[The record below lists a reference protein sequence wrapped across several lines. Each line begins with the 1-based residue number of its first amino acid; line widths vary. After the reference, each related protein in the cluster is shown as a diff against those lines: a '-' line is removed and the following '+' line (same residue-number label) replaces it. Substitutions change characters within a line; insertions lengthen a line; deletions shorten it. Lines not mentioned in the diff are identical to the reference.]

1 MTGAEADS
9 REGLNTVD
17 VSPKT
22 DEQHP
27 VVTFM
32 DSAPVETDVYEQ
44 SKSQDA
50 LSYSDMADASLENFL
65 SRPVLVATNVWNQG
79 DVLSTDVNVLD
90 LLINNVGV
98 TRKLNNFAL
107 FRFTLCIRVMINGMP
122 FHQGRLGVAY
132 SPLPTI
138 NGHANIDTGP
148 PDEDFD
154 LFRLSQLPGTKAS
167 PLNPAENEVY
177 EIKMPFLYPENYYPI
192 SNALTSTNLKEY
204 TQNYCNLIL
213 YSLGALDVAN
223 SETNQNAS
231 VSVYAWFE
239 DVEIG
244 APTVAANPVS
254 RKEKFKNQKSSIPE
268 EEEKPDGLISSV
280 TSAFASAAGELSGVP
295 LVGHYMD
302 QGAGFLNKATAALRI
317 FGLSRPAVL
326 TDPDRFRSDPIS
338 QISLGA
344 GNEIV
349 DKLTI
354 DPKQGLSLD
363 PGLTG
368 TGPVDTMSFA
378 HICSNW
384 TLVGGAPW
392 NAGDDADTRIFQMG
406 VSPYF
411 AIQDSGVRSI
421 LASCSLPGPFFRYW
435 SGTMEYRIIIA
446 ASKYHRGRLNISY
459 DPTGLNASVIT
470 TNLRNTM
477 IVDLSET
484 TVIDFSVSW
493 ANPQAYLEIPETFNF
508 SPFASAGIIYNPNL
522 FNGSVDVRVLNELT
536 CPVSPNT
543 VGVFVYARA
552 GPDIEFAGPRTALM
566 NSWSPVPN
574 GLAVVAAEEVVAELD
589 EPEEDDPQETKDQ
602 PPEKEIVP
610 ASPVSSMEPFRLYG
624 KPTPKSDLKPVAYF
638 GEKYVSFRPLIKR
651 YTNWTQVNNTVPGGP
666 SHTFT
671 TTLPGFPGPNTYP
684 DPDQFATNGLGT
696 LNVVNAPL
704 MAFLRFAHVGWKGGV
719 RWKAI
724 LNADYAISQEKLFA
738 NRDGDGTGIPYTTTT
753 ALRSFN
759 GTTKFGLA
767 NTQPHSW
774 AGSAATSIDRHTLE
788 YEVPFYNNLK
798 FCGASRDGLAPN
810 GNGITPDT
818 NESNMI
824 HSISFECGSAA
835 GSSNGRYYLDIYTA
849 AAEDFDLVFFLGGF
863 PFYFI

>member
-22 DEQHP
+22 EEQHP

-32 DSAPVETDVYEQ
+32 DSAPVETDIYEQ
-44 SKSQDA
+44 PSSKDA
-50 LSYSDMADASLENFL
+50 LSYSDMGDASLENFL
-65 SRPVLVATNVWNQG
+65 SRPVLVATDSWNQG
-79 DVLSTDVNVLD
+79 DIITSEFNVLE

-107 FRFTLCIRVMINGMP
+107 FRFTLCIRVMLNGMP
-122 FHQGRLGVAY
+122 FHQGRLGISY

-138 NGHANIDTGP
+138 NGHASIDTGIP
-148 PDEDFD
+148 TEDYD
-154 LFRLSQLPGTKAS
+154 LFRLSQYPGTKAS

-177 EIKMPFLYPENYYPI
+177 EMKMPFLYPENYYPI

-204 TQNYCNLIL
+204 TQNYCSLIL

-231 VSVYAWFE
+231 ISVYAWFE

-254 RKEKFKNQKSSIPE
+254 KKTKFKQKSSVPE

-317 FGLSRPAVL
+317 FGLSRPTVL
-326 TDPDRFRSDPIS
+326 TDPERFRSDPIS
-338 QISLGA
+338 QLALGA

-392 NAGDDADTRIFQMG
+392 NAGDDPDTRVFQMG

-411 AIQDSGVRSI
+411 ALQDSGVRSL
-421 LASCSLPGPFFRYW
+421 LASCSLPGPFFKYW
-435 SGTMEYRIIIA
+435 AGTMEYRIVIA

-459 DPTGLNASVIT
+459 DPVGLNASVVT

-493 ANPQAYLEIPETFNF
+493 ANPQAYLEVPDTFNF
-508 SPFASAGIIYNPNL
+508 NPFASTGIIYNPLL
-522 FNGSVDVRVLNELT
+522 FNGAVDVRVLNELT

-552 GPDIEFAGPRTALM
+552 GPDIEFAGPRTNLM

-574 GLAVVAAEEVVAELD
+574 SLSLEAVQQIQSVAEQTEEQDD
-589 EPEEDDPQETKDQ
+589 EDAEQQDAREVL
-602 PPEKEIVP
+602 VP
-610 ASPVSSMEPFRLYG
+610 AELASSMEPFRLYG
-624 KPTPKSDLKPVAYF
+624 EPTPNSDLKPVAYF

-651 YTNWTQVNNTVPGGP
+651 YTNWQQVSNSLGTGP
-666 SHTFT
+666 SFTCT
-671 TTLPGFPGPNTYP
+671 TTLPGFPAPNTFP
-684 DPDQFATNGLGT
+684 DPDQFASNGLGT
-696 LNVVNAPL
+696 LNVCNSPL
-704 MAFLRFAHVGWKGGV
+704 MAFLRFAHVGWKGGI
-719 RWKAI
+719 RWKAV
-724 LNADYAISQEKLFA
+724 A
-738 NRDGDGTGIPYTTTT
+738 NGDVFTTFTKMSASRDGDSSGTPYTTTT
-753 ALRSFN
+753 VARSYN
-759 GTTKFGLA
+759 ATSKFA
-767 NTQPHSW
+767 SARDQPHSW
-774 AGSAATSIDRHTLE
+774 GGSSATSVDRHTLE

-824 HSISFECGSAA
+824 HSITMDVGTSSA
-835 GSSNGRYYLDIYTA
+835 STNYYVDIYTA
-849 AAEDFDLVFFLGGF
+849 AAEDFDFVFFLGGF